1 MRIFPAIDVLDG
13 GVVRLFQ
20 GDYGQVTRYGRSIG
34 DQLEAWQEAGAGW
47 LHVIDLDGARSARPD
62 PSLWRQVAGRGVRV
76 QFGGGIRSADDAVA
90 ALECGID
97 RVIMGTSAVWS
108 PGVLASTIE
117 RASPDRVVAAVD
129 VRDGRAGGQGWL
141 DEGRDFEQVVDG
153 ALEAGVSRFLV
164 TAIARDG
171 AMSGPDLDLLEAVRR
186 RALDAELMAA
196 GGIATMD
203 DLRELAAR
211 GIDGAVIGRALYEGG
226 IHLSEALG
234 EFPG

>member
-20 GDYGQVTRYGRSIG
+20 GDYGQVTRYGKSIG
-34 DQLEAWQEAGAGW
+34 DQLEAWKEAGSGW
-47 LHVIDLDGARSARPD
+47 VHVIDLDGARSGQPD

-76 QFGGGIRSADDAVA
+76 QLGGGIRSADDAVE
-90 ALECGID
+90 ALGCGID

-108 PGVLASTIE
+108 PGILASMIE
-117 RASPDRVVAAVD
+117 RVSRDRVVAAVD

-141 DEGRDFEQVVDG
+141 DEGRDFEQVVAG
-153 ALEAGVSRFLV
+153 ALDAGVSRFLV

-171 AMSGPDLDLLEAVRR
+171 AMSGPDLELLEAVRR
-186 RALDAELMAA
+186 RAPDAELMAA

-211 GIDGAVIGRALYEGG
+211 GIDGAVVGRALYEGG
-226 IHLSEALG
+226 IHLTEALG